1 MDDPKGPKIVDP
13 KSGDKK
19 AFDLYCEEVKEDVK
33 E

>member
-1 MDDPKGPKIVDP
+1 VNMDDPKGPKIDDP

-19 AFDLYCEEVKEDVK
+19 AFDLYCEEVE